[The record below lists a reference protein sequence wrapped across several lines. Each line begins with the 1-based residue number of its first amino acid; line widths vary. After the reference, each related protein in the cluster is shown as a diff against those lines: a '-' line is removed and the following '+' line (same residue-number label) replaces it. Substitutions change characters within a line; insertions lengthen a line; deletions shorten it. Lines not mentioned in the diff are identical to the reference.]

1 MKESI
6 SLDFTLTLVC
16 NNNCLFCPRAALKPI
31 TTTPALAL
39 AAIKKAG
46 GCREAVL
53 TGGEPTL
60 LRDLAATAAAC
71 KAAGAKKIAIV
82 TNGRALSDPRYLE
95 KLVSA
100 GITGFTISLYS
111 HLPGAHDRLTRAG
124 GSCAQTWQ
132 GLRNAVALSRAGL
145 IDLGVN
151 MVLCAENIRTA
162 GTTLKLLRALGA
174 DSVTLINLAGP
185 AAAGHIFS
193 YSKVKALRLALTR
206 ERAAFPARVLWRGFP
221 LCVLPDGTVAENQD
235 IGGAGGVP
243 RARLAGYEKA
253 FKAQFVKPLSLCRG
267 CNKARRC
274 NGIPAAYFKR
284 YDLAG
289 VRA

>member
-6 SLDFTLTLVC
+6 SLDFTLTLGC
-16 NNNCLFCPRAALKPI
+16 NNNCLFCPRRALKPI

-60 LRDLAATAAAC
+60 LKDLAATAAAC

-111 HLPGAHDRLTRAG
+111 HLPGAHDRLTRAR

-162 GTTLKLLRALGA
+162 GTTLKLLG
-174 DSVTLINLAGP
+174 AGP

-193 YSKVKALRLALTR
+193 YSKVKALRLALAR
-206 ERAAFPARVLWRGFP
+206 DRAACPARVLWRGFP
-221 LCVLPDGTVAENQD
+221 LCVLPGGSGAENQD
-235 IGGAGGVP
+235 IGGAGGVS
-243 RARLAGYEKA
+243 RARLAGYTRA
-253 FKAQFVKPLSLCRG
+253 FRAQFVKPPALCRG
-267 CNKARRC
+267 CKNAPRC
-274 NGIPAAYFKR
+274 NGVPASYFKR
-284 YDLAG
+284 YALAG
-289 VRA
+289 IRA